1 MSIYLKDNSMI
12 LNTPE
17 TVDTVVAPVM
27 PYTSLIM
34 AGNQSLETAFRLRR
48 YGNTLSQVTLNG
60 PWSSNQPGFKADG
73 TALAY
78 FDVDVTQQVPRT
90 LMVTGLF
97 NKGARIAG
105 IAFGDPDT
113 LKSFYVERGSGVS
126 GSGFPSKNFI
136 PVWSGAAIGTAGKQL
151 ALDTEPDGALTLFIS
166 GDGTGTRWGVIYNGM
181 MKSLAKDTTYTLST
195 AAGRT
200 RIGGSSAQPTGSAIA
215 AHGIYAAASFSEL
228 LTDDELLQMGN
239 FMNSYASD
247 MGATMYE

>member
-60 PWSSNQPGFKADG
+60 PWSANQPGFKADG

-90 LMVTGLF
+90 LMVTGTI
-97 NKGARIAG
+97 NKGGRFAG
-105 IAFGDPDT
+105 IGFDNPEN
-113 LKSFYVERGSGVS
+113 LKALLIERGSGVS

-136 PVWSGAAIGTAGKQL
+136 PVWAGAASGIAGKQL
-151 ALDTEPDGALTLFIS
+151 VLDREPDGALTLFIS
-166 GDGTGTRWGVIYNGM
+166 GDNTGTRWGVIYNGI
-181 MKSLAKDTTYTLST
+181 MKALPKDTTYQLSAT
-195 AAGRT
+195 TGRT
-200 RIGGSSAQPTGSAIA
+200 RIGGSSAQPTGGAIA
-215 AHGIYAAASFSEL
+215 APTIYAAASFPRL
-228 LTDDELLQMGN
+228 LTDDELMQMAD
-239 FMNSYASD
+239 FMNGYAAD
-247 MGATMYE
+247 MGAVMYE

>member
-60 PWSSNQPGFKADG
+60 PWSANQPGFKADG

-90 LMVTGLF
+90 LLVTGAF
-97 NKGARIAG
+97 NKGARVAG

-113 LKSFYVERGSGVS
+113 LKSLYVERGSGLA
-126 GSGFPSKNFI
+126 GSGFPSRAFA
-136 PVWSGAAIGTAGKQL
+136 PVWAGAAIGEGNKMIT
-151 ALDTEPDGALTLFIS
+151 LDNEPDGALTLFIS
-166 GDGTGTRWGVIYNGM
+166 GDSTGARWGVIYNGVL
-181 MKSLAKDTTYTLST
+181 KVLAKDTTYKLATS
-195 AAGRT
+195 AGRT
-200 RIGGSSAQPTGSAIA
+200 RIGGTSAQPTGAAVA

-228 LTDDELLQMGN
+228 LTDDELLKMGN
-239 FMNSYASD
+239 FMNSYAAD